1 MIILGKL
8 ILVRHGQ
15 TQMNVDGIFFGK
27 LDPSLNETGKEQ
39 CKKTRELL
47 KNRYKYDFIYSSDLK
62 RAAETA
68 EIVNYL
74 YLPIKLDR
82 RLEEIDFGIF
92 EGLSYKEILEKYPAE
107 AKKSQEEWKTFD
119 YITGESLEVL
129 QRRAVEFVE
138 SLDKTKDN
146 LVVTH
151 WGVINCILSWY
162 FSDKLESYWKY
173 SMENGGIC
181 VIEFAEDF
189 PILKGL
195 NIG

>member
-1 MIILGKL
+1 MGKL

-27 LDPSLNETGKEQ
+27 LDPNLNEVGKEQ
-39 CKKTRELL
+39 CKKTKELL
-47 KNRYKYDFIYSSDLK
+47 KNRYKYDYIYSSDLK
-62 RAAETA
+62 RASETA
-68 EIVNYL
+68 QIVNFL
-74 YLPIKLDR
+74 NLPIQLDK

-92 EGLSYKEILEKYPAE
+92 EGLSYKEILDKYPKE
-107 AKKSQEEWKTFD
+107 AKKSQDEWQTFD
-119 YITGESLEVL
+119 FVTGESLGIL
-129 QRRAVEFVE
+129 QKRTINFVE
-138 SLDKTKDN
+138 SLNKEKDN

-162 FSDKLESYWKY
+162 FSNKLESYWKY
-173 SMENGGIC
+173 NVENGGIC
-181 VIEFAEDF
+181 IIEFADNF

>member
-1 MIILGKL
+1 MKL
-8 ILVRHGQ
+8 YLVRHGQ
-15 TQMNVDGIFFGK
+15 TDWNKEKRLQGQEDIPLNDFGRHLAK
-27 LDPSLNETGKEQ
+27 ETGIGL
-39 CKKTRELL
+39 RNVRFNLW
-47 KNRYKYDFIYSSDLK
+47 FSSDLK

-74 YLPIKLDR
+74 DLPIKLDKK
-82 RLEEIDFGIF
+82 LEEIDFGIF

-195 NIG
+195 NIGW

>member
-1 MIILGKL
+1 MGKL

-15 TQMNVDGIFFGK
+15 TQMNVEGIFFGK
-27 LDPSLNETGKEQ
+27 LDPELNETGKKQ
-39 CKKTRELL
+39 CANTKKLL
-47 KNRYKYDFIYSSDLK
+47 QERCAYDNIYSSDLK
-62 RAAETA
+62 RASETA

-74 YLPIKLDR
+74 ELPIVLDK
-82 RLEEIDFGIF
+82 RLQEIDFGIF
-92 EGLSYKEILEKYPAE
+92 EGLSYKEIQKRYPE
-107 AKKSQEEWKTFD
+107 ECKKSEKEWKTFD
-119 YITGESLEVL
+119 FVTGESLVTL
-129 QRRAVEFVE
+129 QERAIEFIE

-151 WGVINCILSWY
+151 WGIINCILSWY

-173 SMENGGIC
+173 NVNNGGIC
-181 VIEFAEDF
+181 IIEFADNF

>member
-27 LDPSLNETGKEQ
+27 LDPSLNKTGKEQ

-47 KNRYKYDFIYSSDLK
+47 KDRYKYDFIYSSDLK
-62 RAAETA
+62 RASETA

-74 YLPIKLDR
+74 DLPIKLDR

-92 EGLSYKEILEKYPAE
+92 EGLSYKEILAKYPVE

-119 YITGESLEVL
+119 YITGESLEAL

-138 SLDKTKDN
+138 NLDKTKDN

-181 VIEFAEDF
+181 VIEFTDDF

>member
-1 MIILGKL
+1 MGKL

-27 LDPSLNETGKEQ
+27 LDPSLNETGREQ

-47 KNRYKYDFIYSSDLK
+47 KDRYKYDFIYSSDLK
-62 RAAETA
+62 RASETA

-74 YLPIKLDR
+74 DLPIKLDR

-92 EGLSYKEILEKYPAE
+92 EGLSYKEILAKYPVE

-119 YITGESLEVL
+119 YITGESLEAL

-138 SLDKTKDN
+138 NLDKTKDN

-181 VIEFAEDF
+181 VIEFTDDF

>member
-1 MIILGKL
+1 
-8 ILVRHGQ
+8 
-15 TQMNVDGIFFGK
+15 MNVQGIFFGK
-27 LDPSLNETGKEQ
+27 LDPELNVKGREQ
-39 CKKTRELL
+39 CQKTRNLL
-47 KNRYKYDFIYSSDLK
+47 EERYTYDTVYSSDLK

-74 YLPIKLDR
+74 KLPVVLDN
-82 RLEEIDFGIF
+82 RLQEINFGIF
-92 EGLSYKEILEKYPAE
+92 EGLSYREIQEKYPE
-107 AKKSQEEWKTFD
+107 ECEKSRNEWKTFD
-119 YITGESLEVL
+119 FVTGENLGTL
-129 QRRAVEFVE
+129 QKRAVEFVE
-138 SLDKTKDN
+138 SLDRTKDN

-173 SMENGGIC
+173 SVDNGGIC
-181 VIEFAEDF
+181 IIEFADNF